1 MQITERKGE
10 VNHWGEPMGI
20 TISGDSHLRLPW
32 LRVRKDEKEDLCGW
46 ELALVWR
53 SKFVMSESIFIGIKF
68 RTNRLIDNILSC
80 LIIDFTVIALPVLL
94 TADLLY
100 M

>member
-1 MQITERKGE
+1 
-10 VNHWGEPMGI
+10 
-20 TISGDSHLRLPW
+20 
-32 LRVRKDEKEDLCGW
+32 
-46 ELALVWR
+46 
-53 SKFVMSESIFIGIKF
+53 MSESIFIGIKF
-68 RTNRLIDNILSC
+68 RTNRLIDNILSY